1 MHMSSDMIP
10 ILFNGFTVSQSFPAN
25 SAATLLQLHNVVIF
39 ISEDILG
46 ADYAENYFSTY
57 FRKLSVS
64 RMDFTESQGVNEAAT
79 DV

>member
-1 MHMSSDMIP
+1 MSSDIIP

-25 SAATLLQLHNVVIF
+25 SAATLLPLHDAVMYV
-39 ISEDILG
+39 SEDILG
-46 ADYAENYFSTY
+46 ADYAENFFSTY

-64 RMDFTESQGVNEAAT
+64 RTDFTESQGANEAAR